1 LPEKKFRASCEKV
14 GTGVSAI
21 LPQAR
26 INMRAGLVPA
36 AERKKYALSCNFI
49 GDAVMLTLFP
59 QAMPIHGLLGGLLIG
74 FGSAI
79 MLLGLG
85 RIAGVSGLAARS
97 IGLAN
102 LGTSRLTAF
111 AFIIGLP
118 LGAFLASH
126 MMGPITVRFQPSTVL
141 LVLGGL
147 LVGFGTR
154 LGSGCTSGH
163 GVCGLSRLSRR
174 SMVAT
179 AIFMA
184 SGFATV
190 AAMRAWGI
198 L

>member
-1 LPEKKFRASCEKV
+1 
-14 GTGVSAI
+14 
-21 LPQAR
+21 
-26 INMRAGLVPA
+26 
-36 AERKKYALSCNFI
+36 
-49 GDAVMLTLFP
+49 MLALFP
-59 QAMPIHGLLGGLLIG
+59 QAMPVQGLIGGLLIG
-74 FGSAI
+74 LASAI

-97 IGLAN
+97 IGLIRSGAP
-102 LGTSRLTAF
+102 RITAL

-118 LGAFLASH
+118 LGAFLVSLLMESLEA
-126 MMGPITVRFQPSTVL
+126 RFPSSNAML
-141 LVLGGL
+141 IIGGL

-163 GVCGLSRLSRR
+163 GVCGMSRLSRR
-174 SMVAT
+174 SMLAT

-190 AAMRAWGI
+190 AAMRAGGM